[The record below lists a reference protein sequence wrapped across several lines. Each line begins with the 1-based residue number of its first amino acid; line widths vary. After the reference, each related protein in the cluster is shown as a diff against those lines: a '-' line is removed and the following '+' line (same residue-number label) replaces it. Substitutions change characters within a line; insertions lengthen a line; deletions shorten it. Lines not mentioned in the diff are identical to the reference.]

1 MKNKI
6 IDISANVEV
15 ATDIPPFAG
24 CKRIKIFD
32 EYISSVIAAGGI
44 PIILPVTTD
53 KEVLDKHLE
62 LIDGLIISGGY
73 DIDPL
78 RYNEEPHK
86 LLQAT
91 CSERDE
97 FEFYLAKKAI
107 EKSIPL
113 LGICRG
119 HQIINVV
126 NGGSLYQ
133 DISLKEGTY
142 INHVQSNHGTEVS
155 HTIDIDKTSMLYSI
169 LGETALVNSLHHLA
183 IKDLA
188 PGFKA
193 VATSKDGVIEAIEK
207 IDGSFVMGV
216 QWHPEALSSKN
227 DSMLN
232 IFKYLINSIN
242 K

>member
-6 IDISANVEV
+6 IGISANIEV
-15 ATDIPPFAG
+15 ATDLPPFAG
-24 CKRIKIFD
+24 CKRIKLFD
-32 EYISSVIAAGGI
+32 NYVSSVIAAGGI
-44 PIILPVTTD
+44 PVILPVTTD
-53 KEVLDKHLE
+53 KEILDKHLE
-62 LIDGLIISGGY
+62 LIDGLILSGGY
-73 DIDPL
+73 DINPL

-97 FEFYLAKKAI
+97 FELYLAKKAI

-119 HQIINVV
+119 FQVINVA

-142 INHVQSNHGTEVS
+142 ISHIQGNHGTEVS
-155 HTIDIDKTSMLYSI
+155 HTIDIDKNSMLYSI

-188 PGFKA
+188 PGFKT

-216 QWHPEALSSKN
+216 QWHPEALSHN
-227 DSMLN
+227 NESMLN
-232 IFKYLINSIN
+232 LFKYFLNSID